1 MQYHF
6 VLTDRNRSMVK
17 QSQKQDFISHSSFA
31 VTLHVIYFVQSLFVT
46 LHLPK
51 ITRVSFII
59 HVSNTYYKR

>member
-1 MQYHF
+1 
-6 VLTDRNRSMVK
+6 MVK
-17 QSQKQDFISHSSFA
+17 QSQNQEFISHSSFA

-59 HVSNTYYKR
+59 HVSNTY